1 MLTLHQIDEERCF
14 IHLGRCLPT
23 SVRGNQ
29 AVSHASICPYNSG
42 VNRNFLDIRSRYE
55 SVSRSFA
62 SL

>member
-1 MLTLHQIDEERCF
+1 MPTLHKIDEERCF
-14 IHLGRCLPT
+14 IHLGWCLPT

-29 AVSHASICPYNSG
+29 AVSHVSICPYSSS
-42 VNRNFLDIRSRYE
+42 VRRTFLDIRSSYG